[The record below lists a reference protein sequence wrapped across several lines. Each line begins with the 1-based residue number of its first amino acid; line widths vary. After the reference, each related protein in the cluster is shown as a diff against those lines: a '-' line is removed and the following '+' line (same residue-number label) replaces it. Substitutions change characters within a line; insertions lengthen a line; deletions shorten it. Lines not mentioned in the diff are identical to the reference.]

1 MSDSNDFFNRIP
13 LKRGDNIL
21 EVLFIHCQSDDDQ
34 IEAEFYRI
42 NPLVC
47 TQHIQTDGLYYIPS
61 MLTDDDVN
69 TEVGLLVW
77 E

>member
-21 EVLFIHCQSDDDQ
+21 EVLFINCQSDDDQ

-42 NPLVC
+42 NPLVS
-47 TQHIQTDGLYYIPS
+47 TQHIQIDGLYFIPS
-61 MLTDDDVN
+61 TLTKDAVN
-69 TEVGLLVW
+69 TERGLLVW